1 MQYVLGVNMITKL
14 SPIDRYGI
22 DLEVAVSELSSG
34 GNWPY
39 LLELASRFRNYSS
52 MNLLLLYSQAS
63 RRGFMPSLVAGYRS
77 WQRLGRQVAK
87 GEKAL
92 YIFAP
97 NIKKPPDDCATD
109 NVLVTDQLVGFRLVS
124 VFDLSQT
131 TGKDLPLLPEPKL
144 LSSND
149 DELYPVVHKLCEH
162 LRKLGFEVGFQRL
175 YEVNGLTDFAK
186 RKVQIRSDVSV
197 GQKLKTLIHELGHV
211 ILHMNRVVSREQAEI
226 EAESCAYLVCRAL
239 GVDSSSYSFP
249 YVARWAR
256 GDCKKIAEM
265 MDNIKNCAEHII
277 LELGC

>member
-1 MQYVLGVNMITKL
+1 MGTKPTL
-14 SPIDRYGI
+14 IDAYGI
-22 DLEVAVSELSSG
+22 DLEVAVAELSTG

-77 WQRLGRQVAK
+77 WQKLGRQVAR

-97 NIKKPPDDCATD
+97 NIKKRPNDEIASEGQII
-109 NVLVTDQLVGFRLVS
+109 DQLVGFRLVS

-131 TGKDLPLLPEPKL
+131 TGKELPMLPEPKL

-149 DELYPVVHKLCEH
+149 ERLSPVVVKLCDY
-162 LRKLGFEVGFQRL
+162 LKSLGFEVGFQRL
-175 YEVNGLTDFAK
+175 CEVNGYTDFAK
-186 RKVQIRSDVSV
+186 RKVRIRSDVSI
-197 GQKLKTLIHELGHV
+197 GQKLKTLTHEVGH
-211 ILHMNRVVSREQAEI
+211 ILLHMNRQVPRDQAEI
-226 EAESCAYLVCRAL
+226 EAEGCAYLVCRAL

-256 GDCKKIAEM
+256 GDCKKITEI
-265 MDNIKNCAEHII
+265 MDSIKHCAEQII
-277 LELGC
+277 LELGS